1 VTAESLASPRLGLA
15 FASMLLVGG
24 FSNAF
29 PVFVPPLLGEFGGS
43 RGATAAAMS
52 IFWLGS
58 AALGPVAGRLIDRAD
73 PRLVVVT
80 GLFAAAAGI
89 GAGALAPS
97 LGTFSLLVGVGAGIG
112 SGLTGF
118 VTQAAVIAETYRAR
132 RGFATGLAFSGSMVG
147 YALATPAHWAITT
160 FGWRWTLAAWAVA
173 LVALVPPV
181 LRYYPRRL
189 GARADVATAPKEGVA
204 RVVRSVP
211 FWALVVMFTAPPCI
225 SYLLTFHHVLYF
237 AARGFTAG
245 EAATMLLVGGV
256 LSTAGR
262 ALAGLASDR
271 LGASTAGVV
280 SWMLS
285 LAGTLSLVGFEV
297 VGVPALAYAYLF
309 FVFLPMGSRATI
321 VSLLAARIA
330 PPGRYGAVF
339 GLLTIGNSAGA
350 ALGPFLSGTIYDLT
364 ASYLLIYLVAAGAT
378 VTAIGALV
386 VFVWA
391 TNARAPQ

>member
-1 VTAESLASPRLGLA
+1 VTSESLASPRLALA
-15 FASMLLVGG
+15 SATMLLVGG
-24 FSNAF
+24 FANAF
-29 PVFVPPLLGEFGGS
+29 PVFVPPLLEEFGGT

-80 GLFAAAAGI
+80 GLVAAAAGI

-97 LGTFSLLVGVGAGIG
+97 LGAFSVLVGVGAGIG
-112 SGLTGF
+112 AGLTGF
-118 VTQAAVIAETYRAR
+118 VTQAAVIAETYRLR
-132 RGFATGLAFSGSMVG
+132 RGFATGIAFSGSMVG
-147 YALATPAHWAITT
+147 YALATPAHWAITAY
-160 FGWRWTLAAWAVA
+160 GWRWTLAAWAVA
-173 LVALVPPV
+173 LVTLVPPV

-189 GARADVATAPKEGVA
+189 GARADVATVGRGGVGH
-204 RVVRSVP
+204 VVRSVP

-262 ALAGLASDR
+262 ALAGLAADR
-271 LGASTAGVV
+271 LGASTAGVM
-280 SWMLS
+280 SWVLS

-297 VGVPALAYAYLF
+297 AGVPVLAYAYLF

-386 VFVWA
+386 VFVWRIDGA
-391 TNARAPQ
+391 GR